1 MTIEESMPPVP
12 ARLRVLIAD
21 DNDDNR
27 LVVRIMLERKGWDV
41 LEAINGLEALELASR
56 ELPALILMDFRMPGM
71 DGLEATRRLKAAI
84 ATRDIPVVAL
94 SADGSGGGLRESALS
109 AGCEE
114 CLNKPIDWERL
125 DAVLRMLI

>member
-27 LVVRIMLERKGWDV
+27 LVIRIMLERKGWDV

-56 ELPALILMDFRMPGM
+56 DLPALILMDFRMPVM
-71 DGLEATRRLKAAI
+71 DGL
-84 ATRDIPVVAL
+84 
-94 SADGSGGGLRESALS
+94 
-109 AGCEE
+109 
-114 CLNKPIDWERL
+114 
-125 DAVLRMLI
+125 